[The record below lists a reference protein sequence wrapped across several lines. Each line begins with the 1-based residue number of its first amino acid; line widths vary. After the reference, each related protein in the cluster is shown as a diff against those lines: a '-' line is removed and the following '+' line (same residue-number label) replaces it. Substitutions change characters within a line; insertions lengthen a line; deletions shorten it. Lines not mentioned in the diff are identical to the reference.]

1 MRISQEETV
10 DRQTVLNVVLEEE
23 DLEPYLNRGYR
34 KVVQHAMIPGF
45 RRGKAPR
52 AIVERYVGRESLL
65 NEVIDYM
72 LPDVSERA
80 IEAEDLEI
88 SGSPKIE
95 LLEMEP
101 VTVKVTAALTPLVEL
116 GVYRDIR
123 LDEEPVEVT
132 QDDIEGRLQELLKES
147 AAWDPVDRPVNLG
160 DMVTMNVVGTVENS
174 TILDEKDA
182 VYVLDEESLRPFPG
196 FSQQLKG
203 AQASVPKEFKLKI
216 SDDHAD
222 ARLAGKEALFQVTV
236 SEVKERELPALDDEF
251 AKGVG
256 DGYESLAALREVIDN
271 ELNAEAQAAQSA
283 QYREAT
289 LDELKKVVTVE
300 LPPLL
305 IEHEVE
311 HMVDRRDRFVDRL
324 NVRMDDYLRYTGKTE
339 EEIREEMQEHA
350 IDRLTRSYALATL
363 AETEGLDV
371 SAEEIDERI
380 QTLAAADEGDPESP
394 TGQELDSEQVR
405 SSVRETL
412 LVGKA
417 LDRLTAIARGEAP
430 AQNGGEQSTQED
442 KQDQRPEEG
451 GHSVDSTT

>member
-1 MRISQEETV
+1 MRISQEETA
-10 DRQTVLNVVLEEE
+10 DRQTVLNVVLEDE
-23 DLEPYLNRGYR
+23 DLEPYLDRGYR
-34 KVVQHAMIPGF
+34 KLVQHAMIPGF

-52 AIVERYVGRESLL
+52 SIVERYLGRESLL

-72 LPDVSERA
+72 LPDATERA
-80 IEAEDLEI
+80 IEAENLEI

-101 VTVKVTAALTPLVEL
+101 VTVKVTVALTPLVDL
-116 GVYRDIR
+116 GEYQDIR

-132 QDDIEGRLQELLKES
+132 QDDVEDRLQGLLNES
-147 AAWDPVDRPVNLG
+147 AAWDPVDRSAKLG
-160 DMVTMNVVGTVENS
+160 DMVIMNVVGTVEDS

-182 VYVLDEESLRPFPG
+182 VYVLAEENLRPFPG
-196 FSQQLKG
+196 FSQQLEG
-203 AQASVPKEFKLKI
+203 AQSSEPKEFELKI

-236 SEVKERELPALDDEF
+236 SEVKERKLPALDDEF

-256 DGYESLAALREVIDN
+256 DGYESLAALREAIDKDVN
-271 ELNAEAQAAQSA
+271 DEAQSAQSA

-289 LDELKKVVTVE
+289 LDELQKVVTVE
-300 LPPLL
+300 LPPML
-305 IEHEVE
+305 IEHEIE
-311 HMVDRRDRFVDRL
+311 HMVARRDQFVDRL
-324 NVRMDDYLRYTGKTE
+324 NVRMDDYLSYTGKTE
-339 EEIREEMQEHA
+339 EEMREEMREHA
-350 IDRLTRSYALATL
+350 IDRLTRSFALATL
-363 AETEGLDV
+363 AEREGLDV

-380 QTLAAADEGDPESP
+380 QALATADEGSP
-394 TGQELDSEQVR
+394 NSPGSQELDSAEVI

-430 AQNGGEQSTQED
+430 AQNGGEQSSQED
-442 KQDQRPEEG
+442 ERDQSPEEG
-451 GHSVDSTT
+451 GHSVDSAT